1 MDAGVFELKIQ
12 LFCGKTMPISMWYES
27 LIESLQSNFH
37 TPPETLIESL
47 QSNFHTPLKV
57 YIENFSESFRAP

>member
-12 LFCGKTMPISMWYES
+12 LLLVGKQCHFQCGRTAYE
-27 LIESLQSNFH
+27 I
-37 TPPETLIESL
+37 LIESL

-57 YIENFSESFRAP
+57 YIESFSESFRAP